1 MRIEKTTME
10 RDGLLSFTGD
20 SSGQGLDEFTRG
32 EIERMTQELYVVA
45 KDIDVKT
52 NDAAEYNK
60 LISQSNLTMLN
71 EIECILNGFLINF
84 VNYEKEHPAIM
95 QSEQREIR
103 KINLS
108 KKREE

>member
-1 MRIEKTTME
+1 
-10 RDGLLSFTGD
+10 
-20 SSGQGLDEFTRG
+20 
-32 EIERMTQELYVVA
+32 MTQDLYVVA

-71 EIECILNGFLINF
+71 DIECILNGFLINF
-84 VNYEKEHPAIM
+84 VEYEKNYPMIM
-95 QSEQREIR
+95 QSEQKEIR
-103 KINLS
+103 KFNLQ

>member
-1 MRIEKTTME
+1 
-10 RDGLLSFTGD
+10 
-20 SSGQGLDEFTRG
+20 
-32 EIERMTQELYVVA
+32 MTHDLYVVA

-71 EIECILNGFLINF
+71 DIECILNGFLINF
-84 VNYEKEHPAIM
+84 VEYEKNYPMIM
-95 QSEQREIR
+95 QSEQKEIR
-103 KINLS
+103 KFNLQ